1 MSSSIKKIWN
11 IITSIIVALVVILAL
26 LLAGPRLI
34 GMKTFT
40 VLSGSMEPVYHTG
53 SIIYVKKI
61 PDTTKIEDGT
71 VITFMLNEDTIATHR
86 VVASVPDEDEPGVV
100 RYRTKGD
107 ANEHEDGTL
116 VHYKNIIGTP
126 VFTIPKLGYVASY
139 IQNPPGLYLSISFG
153 AMLVLMM
160 FLPELIG
167 ALKEDD
173 SKAKE
178 PKPVKEPKPKRM
190 KAPKAPKAPK
200 PEKKAKAKPEKHAR
214 VQKRPAPVYEE
225 PELEEPQYVAPTPVY
240 VAEPEPLVEYEP
252 PVVEEAV
259 VRRGSHELS
268 QPSHRPTAQKSAK
281 RKGGAHVIEK
291 PRKR

>member
-1 MSSSIKKIWN
+1 LSSSFRKLWN
-11 IITSIIVALVVILAL
+11 IFTSIIVALVVILAL

-40 VLSGSMEPVYHTG
+40 VLSGSMEPTYHTG

-71 VITFMLNEDTIATHR
+71 VITFMLSEDTIATHR
-86 VVASVPDEDEPGVV
+86 VVGAVPDEDEPGVV

-107 ANEHEDGTL
+107 ANDYEDGTL

-126 VFTIPKLGYVASY
+126 VFTIPKLGYVAGY
-139 IQNPPGLYLSISFG
+139 VQNPPGLYLSISFG

-178 PKPVKEPKPKRM
+178 PKPVKEPKPKRV

-200 PEKKAKAKPEKHAR
+200 PEKKAKAKPEKPAR

-225 PELEEPQYVAPTPVY
+225 PELEEPQYVAPAPVY
-240 VAEPEPLVEYEP
+240 EPVPEPVEQKP
-252 PVVEEAV
+252 A
-259 VRRGSHELS
+259 VRRPSHELKE
-268 QPSHRPTAQKSAK
+268 PSRRASATK
-281 RKGGAHVIEK
+281 PAKHKGGAHVIEK

>member
-1 MSSSIKKIWN
+1 MSSSFRKLWN
-11 IITSIIVALVVILAL
+11 IFTSIIVALVVILAL
-26 LLAGPRLI
+26 LLAGPRLF

-40 VLSGSMEPVYHTG
+40 VLSGSMEPTYHTG

-71 VITFMLNEDTIATHR
+71 VITFMLSEDTIATHR
-86 VVASVPDEDEPGVV
+86 VVGAVPDEDEPGVV

-107 ANEHEDGTL
+107 ANDHEDGTL

-139 IQNPPGLYLSISFG
+139 IQQPPGLYLSISFG
-153 AMLVLMM
+153 ALLVLMM
-160 FLPELIG
+160 FMPELIG
-167 ALKEDD
+167 VLKEDD
-173 SKAKE
+173 SKPKE
-178 PKPVKEPKPKRM
+178 PKPAKEPKPKRV
-190 KAPKAPKAPK
+190 KAPK
-200 PEKKAKAKPEKHAR
+200 PEKKAKVKPEKPAR

-225 PELEEPQYVAPTPVY
+225 PELEEPHYVAPAPVY
-240 VAEPEPLVEYEP
+240 EPVPEP
-252 PVVEEAV
+252 VEEKPA
-259 VRRGSHELS
+259 VRRSSHELKE
-268 QPSHRPTAQKSAK
+268 PSRRASAPKPAK

>member
-1 MSSSIKKIWN
+1 MSSAFRKIWN
-11 IITSIIVALVVILAL
+11 IFTSIIVAIVVIFAL
-26 LLAGPRLI
+26 LLVGPRVF
-34 GMKTFT
+34 GMQTFT

-71 VITFMLNEDTIATHR
+71 VITFMLSEDTIATHR
-86 VVASVPDEDEPGVV
+86 VVAAVPDEDDPSVV

-107 ANEHEDGTL
+107 ANDHEDGTL

-126 VFTIPKLGYVASY
+126 VFTIPKLGFVANY
-139 IQNPPGLYLSISFG
+139 IQHPPGLYLSISFG

-178 PKPVKEPKPKRM
+178 PKPVKEPKPKRV
-190 KAPKAPKAPK
+190 KAPKAPKPPK
-200 PEKKAKAKPEKHAR
+200 PEKKAKAKPEKPAR

-225 PELEEPQYVAPTPVY
+225 PELEEPEYVAPAPVY
-240 VAEPEPLVEYEP
+240 EPVPEP
-252 PVVEEAV
+252 VEEKPA
-259 VRRGSHELS
+259 VRRHSHELKE
-268 QPSHRPTAQKSAK
+268 PSRRTSAAKPAK